1 VPSCVFILWE
11 VPHRFHF
18 QGQADPEAILYP
30 VPDFMNELPHVQT
43 RGSAQVDNEIRAL
56 QNELKSR
63 KARKDGLSKQL
74 ILVMKTNEIDTFD
87 INNGSIEFK
96 QKTAKK
102 PLTKKMLLS
111 TLNTFFEGDV
121 EKTAQLTDF
130 INEKRELYTK
140 ENIVRKVH
148 ASE

>member
-1 VPSCVFILWE
+1 MENKEQLVSHIREWV
-11 VPHRFHF
+11 
-18 QGQADPEAILYP
+18 
-30 VPDFMNELPHVQT
+30 
-43 RGSAQVDNEIRAL
+43 QVDNEIRAL